1 MLLGVCVVGAADLPP
16 PLTDVAVIRALP
28 REVAAQRLPVKV
40 RGIVTFSFQ
49 SEALHDFVIQ
59 DAAKGIYVDVSQAK
73 RTGNLQTNDDQPT
86 LWKRGMLLEVE
97 GVTAPGGFAPV
108 IFPKRI
114 TVLGVTR
121 PPGAANVTLP
131 QLQTGVFDCQQVA
144 LQGVVQRVEK
154 SPFDNQMGQVQL
166 LVATEGGGHCMANAI
181 NATGFEAD
189 KLVDAA
195 VCVRG
200 CALPFFNLRGELIGV
215 RVLMTDCGDL
225 EIIRPPP
232 TNVFSAPAVSMDHL
246 KTFSADSPNLQRQR
260 IQGVVTLS
268 YPAEYFYLQS
278 GNRAVRV
285 TSTQPEALN
294 VGDQIEAVGF
304 VEMSQNF
311 AELHEAV
318 FRKTGFTNAP
328 APVPMSW
335 ERATQAAEPLHEL
348 ELSDFDGRL
357 VTLKGRLAR
366 IESIP
371 GEPPRLYLDHQ
382 GHTIIAEFENKMPL
396 EVTGKLRLGSDVEV
410 TGICVMSLATTS
422 PTFAQIRPKGFRILM
437 RSPADVTVLRM
448 ASWWTPQR
456 LLWAMLV
463 GILLLSGSLLWAWQ
477 LQRQLNRKSRLLA
490 AEMHARKDAAIEFKA
505 TLRERTRLA
514 ANLHDTLLQNI
525 SALNYQLEAC
535 EVESLPR
542 SERKANYLDSA
553 RKIVQRAQQDLR
565 GTVWALRV
573 LPLHDRTFAE
583 ALRTLAS
590 QLVEGRE
597 VKITVA
603 ADDKLPKLSDFVAG
617 NLLLI
622 AQEAMHNALKHAH
635 PSQIQAAV
643 SVSADAK
650 HITLTV
656 HDNGAGFDP
665 KAQPQPIGRHF
676 GLDGMRERVER
687 LGGKLRVESQPGH
700 GTTIYAEVLLG
711 SFDEELA

>member
-1 MLLGVCVVGAADLPP
+1 MAGAADLPS
-16 PLTDVAVIRALP
+16 PLTGVAEIRALP
-28 REVAAQRLPVKV
+28 REVAAQRMPVKV
-40 RGIVTFSFQ
+40 RGVVTFAFQ
-49 SEALHDFVIQ
+49 SQDNQDFVIQ
-59 DAAKGIYVDVSQAK
+59 DAAKGIYVNVSQAK
-73 RTGNLQTNDDQPT
+73 RTGILQTNDDQSKF
-86 LWKRGMLLEVE
+86 WKRGMVLEVE
-97 GVTAPGGFAPV
+97 GVTAPGEFAPV

-114 TVLGVTR
+114 LTLGTTR
-121 PPGAANVTLP
+121 PPNAVSVTLP
-131 QLQTGVFDCQQVA
+131 QLLTGVFDCQQVS

-154 SPFDNQMGQVQL
+154 SADLNQMDKVHL
-166 LVATEGGGHCMANAI
+166 LVATEGGGHFTADGIDAE
-181 NATGFEAD
+181 GFETD

-215 RVLMTDCGDL
+215 RVLMTDRGDL
-225 EIIRPPP
+225 DILRPPP
-232 TNVFSAPAVSMDHL
+232 NDPFSAPVVGLEHL

-318 FRKTGFTNAP
+318 FRKIGFTNAP
-328 APVPMSW
+328 APVPMNW
-335 ERATQAAEPLHEL
+335 ERATQGAEPLHEL

-382 GHTIIAEFENKMPL
+382 GHTIIAEFENKMPS
-396 EVTGKLRLGSDVEV
+396 EVTGKLRLGSELEV
-410 TGICVMSLATTS
+410 TGICVISLATTA

-456 LLWAMLV
+456 LLGAMLI
-463 GILLLSGSLLWAWQ
+463 GIFLLSGSLLWAWQ

-490 AEMHARKDAAIEFKA
+490 IEMHARKDAAIEFKA

-553 RKIVQRAQQDLR
+553 RRIVQRAQQDLR

-573 LPLHDRTFAE
+573 LPLHDQTFAE
-583 ALRTLAS
+583 ALRTLAR

-603 ADDKLPKLSDFVAG
+603 ADDNLPKLSDFVAG

-643 SVSADAK
+643 SVASDGK

-665 KAQPQPIGRHF
+665 KVQPQPNGVHF

-687 LGGKLRVESQPGH
+687 LVGKLRVESQPGQ
-700 GTTIYAEVLLG
+700 GTTVCAEVLLG
-711 SFDEELA
+711 SFDEELS